1 MKNISLELK
10 NIEVNFGNKE
20 LVAIKYLTVYE
31 NDRIGIV
38 GRNGQG
44 KTTLLNLIQGKLSPN
59 SGEVNRFVEFNYF
72 KQMEGFCCKVLNKE

>member
-59 SGEVNRFVEFNYF
+59 SGEVNRFV
-72 KQMEGFCCKVLNKE
+72 GFYCKVLNKE

>member
-44 KTTLLNLIQGKLSPN
+44 KTTLLNLIGSVAK
-59 SGEVNRFVEFNYF
+59 F
-72 KQMEGFCCKVLNKE
+72 

>member
-1 MKNISLELK
+1 M
-10 NIEVNFGNKE
+10 
-20 LVAIKYLTVYE
+20 KYLTVYE

-72 KQMEGFCCKVLNKE
+72 K

>member
-1 MKNISLELK
+1 MENISLELK

-38 GRNGQG
+38 
-44 KTTLLNLIQGKLSPN
+44 
-59 SGEVNRFVEFNYF
+59 
-72 KQMEGFCCKVLNKE
+72 